1 MMDNRLKAD
10 WVNRLS
16 RAALPG
22 AAQVELVRTH
32 PEPNAVNYRLR
43 SMDSEGE
50 LIGDDRDYDLLK
62 AVMSPLETLAE
73 QTSERGRLRVVLDI
87 AARTIEVEGA

>member
-1 MMDNRLKAD
+1 MSPDLKSDWINRL
-10 WVNRLS
+10 N

-22 AAQVELVRTH
+22 AAEVELVRTH

-43 SMDSEGE
+43 SLNAEGE

-62 AVMSPLETLAE
+62 AIMSPLEKLAE
-73 QTSERGRLRVVLDI
+73 QTLEHGRLRVVLDI
-87 AARTIEVEGA
+87 AAQTIEVEGA